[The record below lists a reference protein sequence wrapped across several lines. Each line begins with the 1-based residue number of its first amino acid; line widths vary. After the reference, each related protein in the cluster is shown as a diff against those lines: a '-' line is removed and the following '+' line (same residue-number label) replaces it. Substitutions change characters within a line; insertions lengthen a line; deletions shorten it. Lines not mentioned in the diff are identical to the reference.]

1 MILRHVFVHVGNDD
15 DKTRFYN
22 FVRNKTFI
30 GPLSKTIMFA
40 EARPKGGDDD
50 DYDDDDDDD
59 DDDDGRSV
67 STIITLMKYKL
78 MKELL
83 LIKIFYKKLEY
94 TKPITTIPGTDALL
108 QQSPQSS
115 PVQLPPPQS
124 PQPPQPSQPQLPAYN
139 VFEVESNRY

>member
-1 MILRHVFVHVGNDD
+1 VHFDNDD

-22 FVRNKTFI
+22 YVRNKSFI

-40 EARPKGGDDD
+40 EACPKGG
-50 DYDDDDDDD
+50 DDDDD

-94 TKPITTIPGTDALL
+94 TKPITGTAAPITTITTITTIITGTTTITTITTIITGTTTVTTITTIITGTTPTTTITTTITSL
-108 QQSPQSS
+108 
-115 PVQLPPPQS
+115 
-124 PQPPQPSQPQLPAYN
+124 
-139 VFEVESNRY
+139 